1 MIDTHCVK
9 SVCIRSYSSPH
20 FPAFELK
27 TEGYEVS
34 LRIQSESGK
43 MRTRITLNTDTF
55 HAVISV
61 RMS

>member
-9 SVCIRSYSSPH
+9 SVCIRSYSGPH

>member
-9 SVCIRSYSSPH
+9 SVCIRGYSSPH